1 MQLPGRR
8 CKKPIPRVFKAAVL
22 QSVVFSSWPS
32 EVRTCSR
39 ICLCSVYKH
48 QSFLGGAALRTLL
61 SRPLSVRQSCR
72 STWMCW
78 GAEALKQ
85 KPHVRLTSTALEST
99 GIASA
104 PVFMTLPHSFVPSL
118 CLQPLEREGSESDL
132 LNCPQSCLP
141 IQPWEQF
148 LSISINCHMLPPGCP
163 HSLPTCA
170 EAHLNLPPPPT
181 ASSSRGQAPAL
192 RRSTCGWRCDRLLAR
207 TPLLFLSASALVCV
221 YQMSFLLSR

>member
-1 MQLPGRR
+1 MKSEAAHESASALFTNTRAFSEGLR
-8 CKKPIPRVFKAAVL
+8 CAQSSADHSPSGKAA
-22 QSVVFSSWPS
+22 
-32 EVRTCSR
+32 
-39 ICLCSVYKH
+39 
-48 QSFLGGAALRTLL
+48 GAVGCAGEQR
-61 SRPLSVRQSCR
+61 
-72 STWMCW
+72 
-78 GAEALKQ
+78 LKQ

-104 PVFMTLPHSFVPSL
+104 PVFMTLPHSFLPSL

-132 LNCPQSCLP
+132 LNCPQCCLP

-148 LSISINCHMLPPGCP
+148 LSISMNCRMLPPGCP

-170 EAHLNLPPPPT
+170 EAQLNLPPPPT

-207 TPLLFLSASALVCV
+207 TPLLFLSACTRCLSC
-221 YQMSFLLSR
+221 FLGR